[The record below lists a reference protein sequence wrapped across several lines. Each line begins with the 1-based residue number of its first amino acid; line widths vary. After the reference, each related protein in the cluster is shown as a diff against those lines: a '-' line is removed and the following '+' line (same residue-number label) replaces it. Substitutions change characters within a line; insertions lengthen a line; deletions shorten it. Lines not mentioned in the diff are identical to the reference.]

1 LKLRSLDKSLQIIEL
16 LNQHPRGLSIAE
28 ISKLLGFPPSTIHHI
43 LSTLKGYDY
52 VAQHPGTKKYSL
64 GFRFLAISTI
74 ILNSMDV
81 RNVAYPHLR
90 SLHRNSGEA
99 VHLSI
104 LRNGQVTY
112 IDKIQADTGLSL
124 ATYIGFSTDP
134 HAAAGGKVLLS
145 DLSPDEVKAIYQTR
159 PLKQYG
165 KNTITNMGQLLQ
177 ELVTVRE
184 QGYAFDNEEYYEGVR
199 CVAAPVKAGKKFVA
213 AISITGSVF
222 SMTMERIQ
230 GELIDL
236 VKGTAQTISTELVW

>member
-1 LKLRSLDKSLQIIEL
+1 MKLGSLDKTLQIIEL
-16 LNQHPRGLSIAE
+16 LNQHPRGLSLSE
-28 ISKLLGFPPSTIHHI
+28 ISQFLSFPPSTIHHI

-52 VAQHPGTKKYSL
+52 VAQHPDTKKYSL
-64 GFRFLAISTI
+64 GFRFLAISTT

-81 RNVAYPHLR
+81 RNVAYPQLR

-199 CVAAPVKAGKKFVA
+199 CVAAPVKAGKKIVA

-230 GELIDL
+230 SELIDL
-236 VKGTAQTISTELVW
+236 VKSTAQTISTELVW